1 MGLLIRPD
9 QGGEGSGLLNFFLA
23 IYQYTFSKNDK
34 SLTPLVK
41 RFLWLLNRVYILKIL
56 ISYYVQKDRYVI
68 TRNPRPDLINRLE
81 IRIRPCDIKKPA
93 GGYILVEGIEAT
105 ARIQSWD
112 KVGFCTILS

>member
-9 QGGEGSGLLNFFLA
+9 QGGEGNGLLISTNFFLA
-23 IYQYTFSKNDK
+23 IYQYAFSKNDK
-34 SLTPLVK
+34 SLTPHVK
-41 RFLWLLNRVYILKIL
+41 RCLWLLNRV
-56 ISYYVQKDRYVI
+56 QRDRYLN

-112 KVGFCTILS
+112 KVGFCTILN

>member
-9 QGGEGSGLLNFFLA
+9 QGGEGSGLLISANFFLA
-23 IYQYTFSKNDK
+23 TDTITRFQKNVK
-34 SLTPLVK
+34 SLTPHVK
-41 RFLWLLNRVYILKIL
+41 RCLWLLNRV
-56 ISYYVQKDRYVI
+56 QRDRYLN

-112 KVGFCTILS
+112 KVGFCTILN